1 MHPQNNSAKD
11 CAITPP
17 PPLPPCSFHLSTTT
31 QSHFILAI
39 CSLEAEFSVVR
50 REAVNHS
57 IAHICSRLVIVYLN

>member
-17 PPLPPCSFHLSTTT
+17 PPLPPCSLHLSTTK

-39 CSLEAEFSVVR
+39 CASEAEFSVVR
-50 REAVNHS
+50 REAVSHRV
-57 IAHICSRLVIVYLN
+57 AHIWSCLVIVYRN